1 MKRAAFVDCR
11 NHPMREVRI
20 LASVTYDLPEK
31 TLGGV
36 MGELK
41 FKRGK
46 DLIYKAFPLFVW

>member
-36 MGELK
+36 MGELC
-41 FKRGK
+41 GEN
-46 DLIYKAFPLFVW
+46 